1 MATRI
6 DELLKKLDVNLYDQL
21 DKYTGEGKKVIGIC
35 PPYAPEELIYAAG
48 MIPMTVWGEEGEV
61 TDAKAYFPAFYTSI
75 ILRTLDLGLQGKL
88 DKMSGMVVGA
98 LSDTLKGMSQN
109 WKKGVKNVP
118 MLYIGYGQNRKIKA
132 GLDYNE
138 IQYLRLKQQLEFI
151 SGEGIKERD
160 IETAI
165 VLYNKHRKAMK
176 KFNDLAAKHLNTITP
191 SIRSRVI
198 SAGDVMDKAEHLE
211 IVEALNEELEVM
223 PEEEFDGKKVVTTGL
238 LADSKD
244 LLEILEKHKIA
255 IVDDN
260 VCQESGQY
268 DYLVDEESGNPIRAL
283 AKWISDIEG
292 CPVLYD
298 PKKLR
303 GSIIIDK
310 VNKQGADGVLYLMT
324 KFSDSDEF
332 DYPII
337 KKQLEEAGIT
347 HTYIEIDQQ
356 MNNFEQ
362 ANTALQTFADIL

>member
-1 MATRI
+1 MAKL
-6 DELLKKLDVNLYDQL
+6 DELLKKLDVNLYDQI
-21 DKYTGEGKKVIGIC
+21 DKYTGEGKQVIGIC
-35 PPYAPEELIYAAG
+35 PPYAPEELIYAGG
-48 MIPMTVWGEEGEV
+48 MIPMAVWGAEGEV
-61 TDAKAYFPAFYTSI
+61 TGAKAYFPAFYTSI
-75 ILRTLDLGLQGKL
+75 TLRLLDLGLEGKL

-138 IQYLRLKQQLEFI
+138 IQYLKLKAELEHI

-160 IETAI
+160 IEAAI
-165 VLYNKHRKAMK
+165 VLYNQHRVAMQ

-191 SIRSRVI
+191 TLRSKVI
-198 SAGDVMDKAEHLE
+198 SAGDIMDKAEHLE
-211 IVEALNEELEVM
+211 IVEAINAELEAM

-238 LADSKD
+238 LADSVD
-244 LLEILEKHKIA
+244 LLQILEKHKIA

-292 CPVLYD
+292 CPVLFD

-303 GSIIIDK
+303 GRIIMNK
-310 VNKQGADGVLYLMT
+310 VKKQEADGVLYLMT

-337 KKQLEEAGIT
+337 KEQLDEAGIT